1 MEHLTTGV
9 DWVRAINAMTAAGV
23 DTFIEVGPGRV
34 LTGLI
39 KRIAPDA
46 RAVALDDKSAP
57 DGLAPAAVEAA
68 LEASTSPS
76 PIAPTTAAERTADRP
91 DPV

>member
-1 MEHLTTGV
+1 MRFGTDWMSHTRPTAAIERMTG
-9 DWVRAINAMTAAGV
+9 AGV

-46 RAVALDDKSAP
+46 TTIPLDDPGCP
-57 DGLAPAAVEAA
+57 DRLAVPFATV
-68 LEASTSPS
+68 
-76 PIAPTTAAERTADRP
+76 TTA
-91 DPV
+91 